1 MAHDSA
7 VFRILLRTQ
16 IEPTK
21 TDEFEKVWTEVA
33 VVIGRQ
39 PANLGQWLMRSAS
52 EPCVYYILTDWADEA
67 QFRAFERSEEHVGHR
82 ARLKPYR
89 SGDSMT
95 TMHVVR
101 ALGKGGGI
109 SDV

>member
-1 MAHDSA
+1 MADDSA
-7 VFRILLRTQ
+7 VFRVLLRTQ

-21 TDEFEKVWTEVA
+21 TNEFEQVWTDVA
-33 VVIGRQ
+33 TTIGQQ

-52 EPCVYYILTDWADEA
+52 EPGVYYILTDWASEA

-82 ARLKPYR
+82 ARLRPYR

-95 TMHVVR
+95 TMHVVC
-101 ALGKGGGI
+101 ALEKGLQGR
-109 SDV
+109 